1 MKIFFLVLAR
11 DQNHVESKIN
21 ELQRIGFPF
30 VVVCG
35 QKLNYPNLVYREPKG
50 KFDAINFGFSFVPKD
65 TEVLVLND
73 VDTQIYNFTAALK
86 YFKSEKVTLLFCR
99 VSVKDGPQ
107 GSFYTILDFIRRRL
121 PIVAS
126 GELML
131 IKKDF
136 FAKMLPIKTCKAE
149 DSYILFKTLQLKNK
163 VIFCEECYVKTE
175 RTKTLIAEENYKRR
189 TTLGVYQALR
199 YTHPP
204 KKIRLFYFLLPL
216 LSPALLIMGPKGFS
230 WTKGIMHGYSDYL
243 RGDISGVW
251 S

>member
-11 DQNHVESKIN
+11 DQNHLESKIS
-21 ELQRIGFPF
+21 ELRRMGVPYT
-30 VVVCG
+30 VVCG
-35 QKLNYPNLVYREPKG
+35 KKLNYPNLVYREPKG
-50 KFDAINFGFSFVPKD
+50 KYDAINFGFSYVPKD

-73 VDTQIYNFTAALK
+73 VDTEIYNFTAALK
-86 YFKSEKVTLLFCR
+86 YFQSENVTLLFSR

-107 GSFYTILDFIRRRL
+107 GSFYKILDFIRRRL

-136 FAKMLPIKTCKAE
+136 FSKILPIKPCKAE
-149 DSYILFKTLQLKNK
+149 DSYILFKTLELKNK
-163 VIFCEECYVKTE
+163 VVFFEECFVKTE
-175 RTKTLIAEENYKRR
+175 RTTTLSAEEKYKRR
-189 TTLGVYQALR
+189 TTLGIYQTLR
-199 YTHPP
+199 FTHPP
-204 KKIRLFYFLLPL
+204 RKIRLFYFFLPI
-216 LSPALLIMGPKGFS
+216 LSPALLIMGAKGFS
-230 WTKGIMHGYSDYL
+230 WMKGIMHGYSDYL